1 MNPQARAGM
10 SLARRGAEGA
20 RRPGM
25 ERFNGQRFAM
35 VTNDQLDPTADDSG
49 GSECMALV
57 PVSEPAR
64 HARPLGRLSLPDP
77 TFLAH
82 LIATA
87 AQVPQT
93 RQLRRAAQ
101 ADALSAYRTQRAARP
116 ETGFRT
122 RQVV

>member
-1 MNPQARAGM
+1 M
-10 SLARRGAEGA
+10 L
-20 RRPGM
+20 
-25 ERFNGQRFAM
+25 
-35 VTNDQLDPTADDSG
+35 TNDQPDPAADDGLG
-49 GSECMALV
+49 GDAPACVALV

-64 HARPLGRLSLPDP
+64 YARPLGRLSLPDP

-82 LIATA
+82 LIATV

-101 ADALSAYRTQRAARP
+101 ADALSAYRARRTSGP